1 MNIPISIIA
10 VLASATFAWSAVS
23 GIRKR
28 EVRLP
33 LHVLSADAYDREHT
47 LYWGIIGLNFILAA
61 AFLVLAYVVYAKGL

>member
-33 LHVLSADAYDREHT
+33 LHLLSADAYDREHS
-47 LYWGIIGLNFILAA
+47 LYWGIIGLNFILSTG
-61 AFLVLAYVVYAKGL
+61 FLGLAYVMHAKGF